1 MESGLQPLK
10 KGSLYMVSKIFSSGI
25 TGIDGFAVEVE
36 CSVSSGL
43 SSFEIVGLPDASVKE
58 ARERVLSAISS
69 VGFDFPLGKVTVNL
83 APGNIRKEGSGFDL
97 PIALSVLICSGAI
110 PCRPEEGYMF
120 LGELSLDG
128 SLRSLPGVLPMVIA
142 ARELGFDKVV
152 LPAANASEAAV
163 VKDIKVFGAETL
175 HDIILHLTKVKEL
188 IPTTANEEDY
198 FSENIKYAMDFADV
212 KGQESVKRGLEIAAA
227 GGHNCIMSGPP
238 GSGKT
243 MLARSLPSILPSMT
257 FEEALEVTK
266 IHSIAGTL
274 PKDKPFMTERPFRSP
289 HHSLSSTALTG
300 GGRVPK
306 PGEVSL
312 AHNGVLFLDEFP
324 EFSRNALEIL
334 RQPLE
339 DCEVTVSRVNAT
351 VTYPSNFIL
360 IAAMNPCPC
369 GYFGDPSG
377 QCTCSVQQIQR
388 YHSKISGPL
397 MDRIDIQL
405 SVDPVKY
412 EKLSDDCPSESSAEI
427 RTRVNA
433 ARARQL
439 ARYKDEGIYCNADLS
454 SEQLKRFCPLGE
466 TEQKVLEAAYK
477 KLGLSARAYTRIIKV
492 ARTIADLAG
501 DENINFT
508 HIAEAINYR
517 SFDKTLSHI

>member
-1 MESGLQPLK
+1 
-10 KGSLYMVSKIFSSGI
+10 MVSKVFSSGI
-25 TGIDGFAVEVE
+25 CGINGYTVEVE

-43 SSFEIVGLPDASVKE
+43 STFEIVGLPDASVKE

-97 PIALSVLICSGAI
+97 PIALSVLICSGAVS
-110 PCRPEEGYMF
+110 PQATDGYMF

-128 SLRSLPGVLPMVIA
+128 SLRGLPGVLPMVIA
-142 ARELGFDKVV
+142 ARELGFKKII
-152 LPAANASEAAV
+152 LPSVNAREAAV
-163 VKDIKVFGAETL
+163 VRDMSVFGAETL
-175 HDIILHLTKVKEL
+175 HDIILHLTQVHEL
-188 IPTTANEEDY
+188 APSTANESDY
-198 FSENIKYAMDFADV
+198 FSENTKHSMDFADV

-243 MLARSLPSILPSMT
+243 MLARSMPSILPSMT

-274 PKDKPFMTERPFRSP
+274 PKDKPFMSERPFRAP

-300 GGRVPK
+300 GGRIPK

-312 AHNGVLFLDEFP
+312 AHGGVLFLDEFP
-324 EFSRNALEIL
+324 EFSRTALEIL

-339 DCEVTVSRVNAT
+339 DSEVTVSRVNAT

-369 GYFGDPSG
+369 GFFGDPTN
-377 QCTCSVQQIQR
+377 QCTCSVGQIQR
-388 YHSKISGPL
+388 YLAKISGPL
-397 MDRIDIQL
+397 LDRIDIQL
-405 SVDPVKY
+405 TVEPVKY
-412 EKLSDDCPSESSAEI
+412 QNLADSRPAESSEEI
-427 RTRVNA
+427 RKRVNA
-433 ARARQL
+433 ARKRQL
-439 ARYKDEGIYCNADLS
+439 ERYKDEGIYCNADLS

-466 TEQKVLEAAYK
+466 TEQKVLEAAYN

-501 DENINFT
+501 DEDINFT

-517 SFDKTLSHI
+517 SLDKTLSHM

>member
-1 MESGLQPLK
+1 
-10 KGSLYMVSKIFSSGI
+10 MVSKIVSSGI
-25 TGIDGFAVEVE
+25 AGLDGYKVEVE

-43 SSFEIVGLPDASVKE
+43 SAFEIVGLPDASVKE
-58 ARERVLSAISS
+58 ARERVLSAIGSA
-69 VGFDFPLGKVTVNL
+69 GFDFPLGKVTVNL

-97 PIALSVLICSGAI
+97 PIALSVLICAGALSQQAAD
-110 PCRPEEGYMF
+110 GYMYF
-120 LGELSLDG
+120 GELSLDG
-128 SLRSLPGVLPMVIA
+128 TLRELPGVLPMVIA
-142 ARELGFDKVV
+142 ARELGFARII
-152 LPAANASEAAV
+152 LPAVNAREAAV
-163 VKDIKVFGAETL
+163 VKDVTVFGAQSI
-175 HDIILHLTKVKEL
+175 HDVILHLSGIKE
-188 IPTTANEEDY
+188 ITPVTVNEQDY
-198 FSENIKYAMDFADV
+198 FSEDIKYTMDFADV

-227 GGHNCIMSGPP
+227 GGHNCLMAGPP

-243 MLARSLPSILPSMT
+243 LLARSMPSILPSMT

-274 PKDKPFMTERPFRSP
+274 PKDKPFMASRPFRSP

-300 GGRVPK
+300 GGRIPK

-324 EFSRNALEIL
+324 EFSRTALEIL

-339 DCEVTVSRVNAT
+339 DGEVTVSRVNVT

-377 QCTCSVQQIQR
+377 QCTCSVQQVHR
-388 YHSKISGPL
+388 YLGKISGPL
-397 MDRIDIQL
+397 LDRIDIQL
-405 SVDPVKY
+405 NVEPVKY
-412 EKLSDDCPSESSAEI
+412 EKLTDERKSESSAQVRE
-427 RTRVNA
+427 RVNA
-433 ARARQL
+433 ARKRQL
-439 ARYKDEGIYCNADLS
+439 ERYKNEGIYCNADLS
-454 SEQLKRFCPLGE
+454 SEQLSRLCPLGE
-466 TEQKVLEAAYK
+466 TEKTILEAAYK
-477 KLGLSARAYTRIIKV
+477 KFGLSARAYTRIVKV

-501 DENINFT
+501 EEDINYT

-517 SFDKTLSHI
+517 SLDKTLSHM

>member
-1 MESGLQPLK
+1 
-10 KGSLYMVSKIFSSGI
+10 MVSKIFSSGI
-25 TGIDGFAVEVE
+25 TGIDGYTVEVE

-43 SSFEIVGLPDASVKE
+43 STFEIVGLPDASVKE

-97 PIALSVLICSGAI
+97 PIALSVLICSGVI
-110 PCRPEEGYMF
+110 PQQATDKYMF
-120 LGELSLDG
+120 FGELSLDG
-128 SLRSLPGVLPMVIA
+128 MLRPLPGVLPMAIA
-142 ARELGFDKVV
+142 ARELGFANII
-152 LPAANASEAAV
+152 LPAANAQEAAV
-163 VKDIKVFGAETL
+163 VKDVSVFAAESL

-188 IPTTANEEDY
+188 EPVEISETAY
-198 FSENIKYAMDFADV
+198 FSQEIKYSMDFADV

-274 PKDKPFMTERPFRSP
+274 PKDTPFMTERPFRAP
-289 HHSLSSTALTG
+289 HHSLSAAALTG
-300 GGRVPK
+300 GGRIPR

-324 EFSRNALEIL
+324 EFSRAALEIL

-339 DCEVTVSRVNAT
+339 DSSVTVSRVNAT

-360 IAAMNPCPC
+360 VAAMNPCPC

-377 QCTCSVQQIQR
+377 QCTCSVGQIQR
-388 YHSKISGPL
+388 YLGKISGPL
-397 MDRIDIQL
+397 LDRIDIQL
-405 SVDPVKY
+405 NVDPVKY
-412 EKLSDDCPSESSAEI
+412 ENLADVRPAESSADI
-427 RTRVNA
+427 RARVNA
-433 ARARQL
+433 ARKRQL
-439 ARYKDEGIYCNADLS
+439 DRYKNEGIYCNADLS

-466 TEQKVLEAAYK
+466 TEQKVLEAAYNK
-477 KLGLSARAYTRIIKV
+477 FGLSARAYTRIIKV

-501 DENINFT
+501 DEDINFT

-517 SFDKTLSHI
+517 SLDKTLSHM

>member
-1 MESGLQPLK
+1 
-10 KGSLYMVSKIFSSGI
+10 MVSKILTGGI
-25 TGIDGFAVEVE
+25 TGINGYTVEVE

-43 SSFEIVGLPDASVKE
+43 SNFEIVGLPDASVKE

-69 VGFDFPLGKVTVNL
+69 AGFDFPLGKVTVNL

-97 PIALSVLICSGAI
+97 PIALSVLICAGALSQTATD
-110 PCRPEEGYMF
+110 GYMF
-120 LGELSLDG
+120 FGELSLDG
-128 SLRSLPGVLPMVIA
+128 SLRPLPGVLPMVIA
-142 ARELGFDKVV
+142 ARELGYSKFV
-152 LPAANASEAAV
+152 LPADNALEAAI
-163 VKDIKVFGAETL
+163 VKDVSVFGAGSI
-175 HDIILHLTKVKEL
+175 HDIILHLSGVKEIL
-188 IPTTANEEDY
+188 PFTINEQDY
-198 FSENIKYAMDFADV
+198 FSEDIKYAMDFAHV

-243 MLARSLPSILPSMT
+243 MLARSLPSILPTMT

-266 IHSIAGTL
+266 IHSIAGAL
-274 PKDKPFMTERPFRSP
+274 PQDKPFMSVRPFRAP

-300 GGRVPK
+300 GGRIPK

-339 DCEVTVSRVNAT
+339 DGEVTVSRVNAT

-369 GYFGDPSG
+369 GYFGDPSN
-377 QCTCSVQQIQR
+377 QCTCSINQIHR
-388 YHSKISGPL
+388 YLSKISGPL
-397 MDRIDIQL
+397 LDRIDIQL
-405 SVDPVKY
+405 TVQPVKY
-412 EKLSDDCPSESSAEI
+412 EKLTNDKKAESSEEI
-427 RTRVNA
+427 RKRVNA
-433 ARARQL
+433 ARKRQL
-439 ARYKDEGIYCNADLS
+439 ERYKDEGIYCNADLS
-454 SEQLKRFCPLGE
+454 SEQLERFCPLGE
-466 TEQKVLEAAYK
+466 AEKTIMEAAYK
-477 KLGLSARAYTRIIKV
+477 KFGLSARAYTRIIKV

-501 DENINFT
+501 DEDINYT

-517 SFDKTLSHI
+517 SLDKTLSHL

>member
-1 MESGLQPLK
+1 
-10 KGSLYMVSKIFSSGI
+10 MVSKIFSSGI
-25 TGIDGFAVEVE
+25 TGIDGFTVEVE
-36 CSVSSGL
+36 CSVNSGL

-69 VGFDFPLGKVTVNL
+69 AGFDFPLGKVTVNL

-97 PIALSVLICSGAI
+97 PIALSVLVCSGMISQEQADK
-110 PCRPEEGYMF
+110 YMF

-128 SLRSLPGVLPMVIA
+128 SLRGLPGVLPMVIA
-142 ARELGFDKVV
+142 ARELGFTKII
-152 LPAANASEAAV
+152 LPHINAKEAAV
-163 VKDIKVFGAETL
+163 VKDVSVFGAETL
-175 HDIILHLTKVKEL
+175 QDIFLHLTNTKEL
-188 IPTTANEEDY
+188 TPFEVQQEDY
-198 FSENIKYAMDFADV
+198 FSENIRYPMDFADV

-243 MLARSLPSILPSMT
+243 MLARSMPSILPSMT

-266 IHSIAGTL
+266 IHSIAGVL
-274 PKDKPFMTERPFRSP
+274 PKDKPFMTERPFRAP
-289 HHSLSSTALTG
+289 HHTLSSTALTG
-300 GGRVPK
+300 GGRIPK

-339 DCEVTVSRVNAT
+339 DSEVTVSRVNAT

-369 GYFGDPSG
+369 GFFGDPSG
-377 QCTCSVQQIQR
+377 QCTCSVGQIQR
-388 YHSKISGPL
+388 YLGKISGPL
-397 MDRIDIQL
+397 LDRIDIQL
-405 SVDPVKY
+405 SVEPVKY
-412 EKLSDDCPSESSAEI
+412 ENLADSRPAESSAQI
-427 RTRVNA
+427 RERVNA
-433 ARARQL
+433 ARKRQL
-439 ARYKDEGIYCNADLS
+439 ERFKNEGIYCNADMT
-454 SEQLKRFCPLGE
+454 SEQIKRFCPLGE
-466 TEQKVLEAAYK
+466 TEQRVLEAAYN

-501 DENINFT
+501 EENINFT

-517 SFDKTLSHI
+517 SLDKTLSHM

>member
-1 MESGLQPLK
+1 
-10 KGSLYMVSKIFSSGI
+10 MVSKIFSSGI
-25 TGIDGFAVEVE
+25 SGIDGYKVEVE

-97 PIALSVLICSGAI
+97 PIALSVLICSGVISQQATD
-110 PCRPEEGYMF
+110 GYMF
-120 LGELSLDG
+120 FGELSLDG
-128 SLRSLPGVLPMVIA
+128 SLRPLPGVLPMVIA
-142 ARELGFDKVV
+142 ARELGFGRII
-152 LPAANASEAAV
+152 LPSVCAREAAV
-163 VKDIKVFGAETL
+163 VKDVAIFGADSI
-175 HDIILHLTKVKEL
+175 HDIIMHLTGIKEIL
-188 IPTTANEEDY
+188 PLSPDNTDY
-198 FSENIKYAMDFADV
+198 FYDDTTYSMDFANV

-243 MLARSLPSILPSMT
+243 MLARSLPSILPAMT

-274 PKDKPFMTERPFRSP
+274 PKDKPFMSTRPFRAP

-300 GGRVPK
+300 GGRIPK

-324 EFSRNALEIL
+324 EFSRSALEIL

-339 DCEVTVSRVNAT
+339 DGEVTVSRVNAT

-377 QCTCSVQQIQR
+377 QCTCSIQQVHR
-388 YHSKISGPL
+388 YLGKISGPL
-397 MDRIDIQL
+397 LDRIDIQL
-405 SVDPVKY
+405 NVEPVKY
-412 EKLSDDCPSESSAEI
+412 EKLTEVRPAESSAEI
-427 RTRVNA
+427 RKRVNG
-433 ARARQL
+433 ARKRQVE
-439 ARYKDEGIYCNADLS
+439 RYKNEGIFCNADLS
-454 SEQLKRFCPLGE
+454 SEQLARFCPLGE
-466 TEQKVLEAAYK
+466 TEKAILEAAYK
-477 KLGLSARAYTRIIKV
+477 KFGLSARAYTRIIKV

-501 DENINFT
+501 DDDINYA

-517 SFDKTLSHI
+517 SLDKTLTHI

>member
-1 MESGLQPLK
+1 
-10 KGSLYMVSKIFSSGI
+10 MVSKIFSSGI
-25 TGIDGFAVEVE
+25 SGIDGYTVEVE
-36 CSVSSGL
+36 CSVNSGL

-69 VGFDFPLGKVTVNL
+69 AGFDFPLGKVTVNL

-97 PIALSVLICSGAI
+97 PIALSILVCSGI
-110 PCRPEEGYMF
+110 VSQQQTDKYMF

-128 SLRSLPGVLPMVIA
+128 SLRGLPGVLPMVIA
-142 ARELGFDKVV
+142 ARELGYSNII
-152 LPAANASEAAV
+152 LPQVNAKEAAV
-163 VKDIKVFGAETL
+163 VKDVSVFGAETL
-175 HDIILHLTKVKEL
+175 HDIILHLTCTKE
-188 IPTTANEEDY
+188 IASFEICQEDY
-198 FSENIKYAMDFADV
+198 FPETIKYSMDFADV

-243 MLARSLPSILPSMT
+243 MLARSMPSILPSMT

-274 PKDKPFMTERPFRSP
+274 PKDKPFMTERPFRAP
-289 HHSLSSTALTG
+289 HHTLSSTALTG
-300 GGRVPK
+300 GGRIPK

-324 EFSRNALEIL
+324 EFSRTALEIL

-339 DCEVTVSRVNAT
+339 DSEVTVSRVNAT

-369 GYFGDPSG
+369 GFFGDPSG
-377 QCTCSVQQIQR
+377 QCTCSVGQIQR
-388 YHSKISGPL
+388 YLGKISGPL
-397 MDRIDIQL
+397 LDRIDIQL
-405 SVDPVKY
+405 NVEPVKY
-412 EKLSDDCPSESSAEI
+412 ENLADSRPAESSAQI
-427 RTRVNA
+427 RERVNA
-433 ARARQL
+433 ARKRQL
-439 ARYKDEGIYCNADLS
+439 ERFKDERIYCNADMS
-454 SEQLKRFCPLGE
+454 SEQIKRFCPLGE
-466 TEQKVLEAAYK
+466 TEQKVLEAAYN

-501 DENINFT
+501 EEDINFT

-517 SFDKTLSHI
+517 SLDKTLSHM

>member
-1 MESGLQPLK
+1 MHRKATEII
-10 KGSLYMVSKIFSSGI
+10 MVSKIISSGI
-25 TGIDGFAVEVE
+25 AGLDGYKVEVE

-43 SSFEIVGLPDASVKE
+43 SAFEIVGLPDASVKE
-58 ARERVLSAISS
+58 ARERVLSAIGSA
-69 VGFDFPLGKVTVNL
+69 GFDFPLGKVTVNL

-97 PIALSVLICSGAI
+97 PIALSVLICAGALSQQAAD
-110 PCRPEEGYMF
+110 GYMYF
-120 LGELSLDG
+120 GELSLDG
-128 SLRSLPGVLPMVIA
+128 TLRELPGVLPMVIA
-142 ARELGFDKVV
+142 ARELGFTRII
-152 LPAANASEAAV
+152 LPAVNAREAAV
-163 VKDIKVFGAETL
+163 VKDVTVFGAQSI
-175 HDIILHLTKVKEL
+175 HDVILHLSGIKE
-188 IPTTANEEDY
+188 ITPVTVNEQDY
-198 FSENIKYAMDFADV
+198 FSEDIKYTMDFANV

-227 GGHNCIMSGPP
+227 GGHNCLMAGPP

-243 MLARSLPSILPSMT
+243 LLARSMPSILPSMT

-274 PKDKPFMTERPFRSP
+274 PKDKPFMASRPFRSP

-300 GGRVPK
+300 GGRIPK

-324 EFSRNALEIL
+324 EFSRTALEIL

-339 DCEVTVSRVNAT
+339 DGEVTVSRVNAT

-377 QCTCSVQQIQR
+377 QCTCSVQQVHR
-388 YHSKISGPL
+388 YLSKISGPL
-397 MDRIDIQL
+397 LDRIDIQL
-405 SVDPVKY
+405 NVEPVKY
-412 EKLSDDCPSESSAEI
+412 EKLTDERKSESSAQVRE
-427 RTRVNA
+427 RVNA
-433 ARARQL
+433 ARKRQL
-439 ARYKDEGIYCNADLS
+439 ERYKNEGIYCNADLS
-454 SEQLKRFCPLGE
+454 SEQLSRFCPLGE
-466 TEQKVLEAAYK
+466 TEKTILEAAYK
-477 KLGLSARAYTRIIKV
+477 KFGLSARAYTRIVKV

-501 DENINFT
+501 DEDINYT

-517 SFDKTLSHI
+517 SLDKTFSHM